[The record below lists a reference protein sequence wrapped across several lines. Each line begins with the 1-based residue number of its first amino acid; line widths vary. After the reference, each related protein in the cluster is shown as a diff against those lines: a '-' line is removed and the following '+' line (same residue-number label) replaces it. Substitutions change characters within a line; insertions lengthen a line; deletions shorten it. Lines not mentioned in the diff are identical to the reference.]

1 MTTTELLLTIQNAL
15 ATDRGLTAWCTQ
27 QFGKA
32 HKVFLGIDEQHPP
45 QADDYPLVVVT
56 GVSQIRGEGQ
66 YERQWLVSIGVGLV
80 NETVT
85 TTDSTVTYDGM
96 AQAETMRELAENC
109 LYLERIASMSSE
121 GETASESYHPL
132 YLSYSAVTVKL
143 LKSNRRA
150 MP

>member
-1 MTTTELLLTIQNAL
+1 MTTTDLLLTILNAL
-15 ATDRGLTAWCTQ
+15 ASDRGLTQWCME
-27 QFGKA
+27 QFGKT

-45 QADDYPLVVVT
+45 QADDYPLVVIN

-66 YERQWLVSIGVGLV
+66 YERQWLVSLGVGLV

-85 TTDSTVTYDGM
+85 TSGNTITYDGM
-96 AQAETMRELAENC
+96 SQAETMRELAENC
-109 LYLERIASMSSE
+109 LYLARIASMGSE
-121 GETASESYHPL
+121 GETSSESYHPL